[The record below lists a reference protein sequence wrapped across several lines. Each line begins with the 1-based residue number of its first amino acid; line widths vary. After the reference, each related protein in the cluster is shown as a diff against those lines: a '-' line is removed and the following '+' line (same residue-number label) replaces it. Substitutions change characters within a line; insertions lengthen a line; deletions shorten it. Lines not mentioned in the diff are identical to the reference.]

1 MNNSI
6 NIKNAPILEFDN
18 DDTTCSMVD
27 FFNNGKRNFKNFE
40 KIKQLGI
47 NKCIIFFPRAFSECK
62 EIYSKCVKVHD
73 FKSASSISPIYLY
86 DNKLLIALC
95 PLGGPASANLM
106 EELNYNG
113 IKHFIA
119 CGTCGCIDERINIT
133 NMFMLPTSA
142 IRDEGVSYHYLP
154 ASRTVETSKNVNLSL
169 KNSLEKFKH
178 PYIEGKT
185 WTIDAMY
192 RETPNRIK
200 RRRDEGAI
208 AVEMECASLSSVAKH
223 NKINFGELLYFS
235 DTVTNNSWD
244 WRIYDKVKL
253 RTHLL
258 KICIDA
264 IVNIEKQ

>member
-1 MNNSI
+1 MKDSI
-6 NIKNAPILEFDN
+6 DIKNAPILEFDY
-18 DDTTCSMVD
+18 DDSEISMVD
-27 FFNNGKRNFKNFE
+27 FFNNGKRGFENFD
-40 KIKQLGI
+40 KIREMGI
-47 NKCIIFFPRAFSECK
+47 DKCIIFFPRAFKDCK
-62 EIYSKCVKVHD
+62 DIYSKCEKIHD
-73 FKSASSISPIYLY
+73 FKSASTISPIYLY

-106 EELNYNG
+106 EELNFNG
-113 IKHFIA
+113 IKNFIA

-154 ASRTVETSKNVNLSL
+154 AARTVDTNKKVNTAL
-169 KNSLEKFKH
+169 KNSLEKFKQ

-192 RETPNRIK
+192 RETPQRIK
-200 RRRDEGAI
+200 RRRNEGAI
-208 AVEMECASLSSVAKH
+208 SVEMECASLASVAKH

-235 DTVTNNSWD
+235 DMVTNTSWD
-244 WRIYDKVKL
+244 WRIYDKIKL

-258 KICIDA
+258 NICIDA
-264 IVNIEKQ
+264 IMQL